1 MSTQI
6 TTTKESIEVIRP
18 TIIQQGATNVTQT
31 TTHITVTEVKAPVIE
46 VVSSNVTTTKVIEAL
61 VVPKLEIKD

>member
-1 MSTQI
+1 M
-6 TTTKESIEVIRP
+6 
-18 TIIQQGATNVTQT
+18 TQT
-31 TTHITVTEVKAPVIE
+31 TTQITVTEVKAPVIE